1 MLIITLIDEGGRQFM
16 LAEYQVI
23 FATAVFLIT
32 YAIIVSEK
40 IHRAVAAFCGAA
52 VVIIAK
58 IVDAEDAVHYV
69 DFNTIGLLVG
79 MMIIVGITRQ
89 TGVFEYLAIKAA
101 KTAKGEPIKIMA
113 ALGLITAVLSAL
125 LDNVTTVLLI
135 VPVTFA
141 IARQLQVNV
150 IPFLIVEILT
160 SNIGGTATLIGDPPN
175 IMIGSATKLGF
186 MDFVINLLPVVVVVY
201 AITIFILKFIY
212 KRQVVT
218 KPELMKNIIAMDEGA
233 EIKDHALLKKCV
245 TVLALTVTGFA
256 LHQFVHL
263 ESSVIALTGAALLLL
278 VTRFDPEH
286 ALHAVEWPVIFFF
299 VGLFV
304 VVGALEEVG
313 VIEAIAL
320 FALDVTGGAMLPAGI
335 LILWLSAV
343 ASAFVDNIP
352 FVATMIPLIQDMG
365 RLGGIQDLNF
375 LWWSLSLGACL
386 GGNGTII
393 GASANVVVIGMAEK
407 RGSHISFM
415 EFFKVAF
422 PLMIMSIVV
431 ATLYLYAWFSYNKM
445 IVLPLTLVIG
455 LLVSLILS
463 RLSRDVESVSETGT
477 TGSNEGV
484 DM

>member
-1 MLIITLIDEGGRQFM
+1 MFADN
-16 LAEYQVI
+16 QVV

-52 VVIIAK
+52 VVIIAG
-58 IVDAEDAVHYV
+58 IVDADKAVHFI

-79 MMIIVGITRQ
+79 MMIIVGVTRQ
-89 TGVFEYLAIKAA
+89 TGVFEYLAVKAA
-101 KTAKGEPIKIMA
+101 KKANGEPIRIMA

-150 IPFLIVEILT
+150 IPFLIVEILA

-186 MDFVINLLPVVVVVY
+186 MDFVINLTPLVVVVY
-201 AITIFILKFIY
+201 ALTIFILKIIY
-212 KRQVVT
+212 RRQINT
-218 KPELMKNIIAMDEGA
+218 SPELMRSIMAMDENA
-233 EIKDHALLKKCV
+233 EIKDHALLKKCLIV
-245 TVLALTVTGFA
+245 MSLTILGFV
-256 LHQFVHL
+256 LHQFIHL
-263 ESSVIALTGAALLLL
+263 ESSVIALSGASLLLL
-278 VTRFDPEH
+278 VTRMDPEH
-286 ALHAVEWPVIFFF
+286 AFQAVEWPVIFFF
-299 VGLFV
+299 IGLFV
-304 VVGALEEVG
+304 VVGGLEEVG
-313 VIEAIAL
+313 VIEAIAK
-320 FALDVTGGAMLPAGI
+320 FALEVTGGDLLPAGL
-335 LILWLSAV
+335 LILWLSAI

-415 EFFKVAF
+415 GFLKVAF
-422 PLMIMSIVV
+422 PLMLLSIVISNF
-431 ATLYLYAWFSYNKM
+431 YLMAWYYSTT
-445 IVLPLTLVIG
+445 ITLVGTLALG
-455 LLVSLILS
+455 LVLSLILN
-463 RLSRDVESVSETGT
+463 RLDKSDRNQLPGSKAATG
-477 TGSNEGV
+477 
-484 DM
+484 

>member
-1 MLIITLIDEGGRQFM
+1 MHTDN
-16 LAEYQVI
+16 QVI
-23 FATAVFLIT
+23 FATAVFLVT

-52 VVIIAK
+52 LVIIAG
-58 IVDAEDAVHYV
+58 IVSEKQAVHFV

-89 TGVFEYLAIKAA
+89 TGVFEYLAVKAA
-101 KTAKGEPIKIMA
+101 KKAKGEPVHIMA
-113 ALGLITAVLSAL
+113 AMGLITAVLSAL

-150 IPFLIVEILT
+150 VPFLIVEILA

-175 IMIGSATKLGF
+175 IMIGSATGLGF
-186 MDFVINLLPVVVVVY
+186 MDFAVNLAPVVVVVY
-201 AITIFILKFIY
+201 IITLFILKLIY
-212 KRQVVT
+212 RKQIFT
-218 KPELMKNIIAMDEGA
+218 EPELMQNIMNMDEKA
-233 EIKDHALLKKCV
+233 EIKDPALLKKCV
-245 TVLALTVTGFA
+245 TVLGLTIIGFV

-263 ESSVIALTGAALLLL
+263 ESSVIAMTGAALLLL
-278 VTRFDPEH
+278 VTRMDPEH
-286 ALHAVEWPVIFFF
+286 AFHAVEWPVIFFF
-299 VGLFV
+299 IGLFV

-313 VIEAIAL
+313 VIEAIARL
-320 FALDVTGGAMLPAGI
+320 ALDVTGGELLPAGI
-335 LILWLSAV
+335 LILWLSAI

-407 RGSHISFM
+407 RGSHITFM
-415 EFFKVAF
+415 AFFKVAF
-422 PLMIMSIVV
+422 PLMILSIVV
-431 ATLYLYAWFSYNKM
+431 SMLYLFAWYMLHTTMAMLATLAFG
-445 IVLPLTLVIG
+445 LV
-455 LLVSLILS
+455 LVSVLG
-463 RLSRDVESVSETGT
+463 RLGKDKTSA
-477 TGSNEGV
+477 GV
-484 DM
+484 PYSDAKLFKK